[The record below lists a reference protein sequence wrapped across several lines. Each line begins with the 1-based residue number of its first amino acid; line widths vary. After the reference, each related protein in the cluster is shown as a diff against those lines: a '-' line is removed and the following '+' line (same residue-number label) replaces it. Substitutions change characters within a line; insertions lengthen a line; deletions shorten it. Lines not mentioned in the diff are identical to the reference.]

1 LFEGGV
7 IKVVKE
13 SRKMNKLRNRRE
25 IKNFPENQKLREF
38 NTPEFFGLTRSSK
51 GNSSS

>member
-38 NTPEFFGLTRSSK
+38 STLGLTRSSK